1 MILGHE
7 PLNGRTGHEAGRQL
21 LKKLYLQQ
29 TGEDLPPIGKGE
41 WGKPFFENSPWHF
54 SISHTR
60 DQVFCVLAKQNVA
73 VDAESLHRKFSP
85 RLPDRVL
92 SPGELAQYEASE
104 DKNRTF
110 LTFWVLKEAAAKLS
124 GEGLKG
130 YPNHTE
136 FILPHKA
143 VQEIHGCLV
152 AILEEENH
160 VI

>member
-1 MILGHE
+1 MALQESGEMYLESILI
-7 PLNGRTGHEAGRQL
+7 LSRTKGAVRSIDISQHLGYSKPSVSRAVGL
-21 LKKLYLQQ
+21 LKSGGYILVD
-29 TGEDLPPIGKGE
+29 EDGHIALTDSGK
-41 WGKPFFENSPWHF
+41 
-54 SISHTR
+54 
-60 DQVFCVLAKQNVA
+60 AVA
-73 VDAESLHRKFSP
+73 EKI
-85 RLPDRVL
+85 L
-92 SPGELAQYEASE
+92 SPMEKQQFDAADDPHKTL
-104 DKNRTF
+104 

>member
-41 WGKPFFENSPWHF
+41 WGKPFFENSPWYF

-73 VDAESLHRKFSP
+73 VDAENLHRKFSP

-110 LTFWVLKEAAAKLS
+110 LTFWVLKEAAAKLD
-124 GEGLKG
+124 GRGLRG
-130 YPNHTE
+130 FPNHTA
-136 FILPHKA
+136 FTLPDPR
-143 VQEIHGCLV
+143 VQEIAGCLV
-152 AILEEENH
+152 AVMTGETYAI
-160 VI
+160 